1 MVNLLSYKKFNQM
14 ILLFW
19 SKKKNNNL
27 RKRSKPKENL
37 LKIDN
42 IILFKKNYELLFD
55 PFSTLYYKLKKF
67 PISLMVND

>member
-14 ILLFW
+14 VLLFW

-42 IILFKKNYELLFD
+42 IILLKKNYELLFD
-55 PFSTLYYKLKKF
+55 PFSTL
-67 PISLMVND
+67 

>member
-1 MVNLLSYKKFNQM
+1 MV
-14 ILLFW
+14 LLFW

-55 PFSTLYYKLKKF
+55 PFSTL
-67 PISLMVND
+67 

>member
-14 ILLFW
+14 VLLFW

-27 RKRSKPKENL
+27 RKRSKPIENL

-42 IILFKKNYELLFD
+42 IILSKKNYELLFD
-55 PFSTLYYKLKKF
+55 PFSTL
-67 PISLMVND
+67 

>member
-14 ILLFW
+14 VLLFW

-42 IILFKKNYELLFD
+42 IILSKKNYELLFD
-55 PFSTLYYKLKKF
+55 PFSTL
-67 PISLMVND
+67 

>member
-1 MVNLLSYKKFNQM
+1 MV
-14 ILLFW
+14 LLFW

-42 IILFKKNYELLFD
+42 IILLKKNYELLFD
-55 PFSTLYYKLKKF
+55 PFSTLYIKKI
-67 PISLMVND
+67 PISLMV

>member
-1 MVNLLSYKKFNQM
+1 MLSDKKFNQM
-14 ILLFW
+14 VLLFW

-42 IILFKKNYELLFD
+42 IILSKKNYELLFD
-55 PFSTLYYKLKKF
+55 PFSTLQIEKIPHF
-67 PISLMVND
+67 IDG